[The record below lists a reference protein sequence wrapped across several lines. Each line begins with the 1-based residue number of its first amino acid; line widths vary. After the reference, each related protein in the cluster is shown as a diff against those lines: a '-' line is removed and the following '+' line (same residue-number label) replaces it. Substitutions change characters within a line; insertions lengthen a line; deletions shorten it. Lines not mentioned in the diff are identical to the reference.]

1 MNNINVEKME
11 DLITPLELK
20 SRFIMNQKN
29 IDFVNETR
37 NEVIDIL
44 KKKNKKKN

>member
-44 KKKNKKKN
+44 KKKTKKN